1 MQSFLHSGYEL
12 DGYIIIRLFK
22 KQFLRNSHRGF
33 VSKWR
38 NSLIAALENIFSI
51 EIPSVKF
58 FSIGIF
64 NIAGEETSLKVQP
77 WK

>member
-38 NSLIAALENIFSI
+38 NSLIATLELVFLIF
-51 EIPSVKF
+51 F
-58 FSIGIF
+58 FYLYF
-64 NIAGEETSLKVQP
+64 
-77 WK
+77 